1 MQYLVLNRF
10 TKFFYKTYFISTM
23 QKLITSILLLFV
35 YSIAFGQSFSDTSH
49 THSGLHLRAIAELG
63 YLGVFDH
70 EVQFG
75 QTGTNFNYRA
85 DGGQDVLFPFSR
97 YSIELDFKSRN
108 TFVFLYQ
115 PLRLESTVLLDED
128 LIVDELTFPAN
139 TSVDLLYNFPFY
151 RFSYLREVLPNSQK
165 FGLAI
170 GGSIQIRNATI
181 SFESTDGTLF
191 RTNRDV
197 GIVPALKVRGNMQLD
212 ELFYL
217 ELEADGIYAPISYL
231 NGSDNETTG
240 AILDANFRTYMKVS
254 KPVKAFLNLR
264 YLGGGAVGTSEDDPG
279 AGDGYVKN
287 WLHFGTVS
295 LGFVYEWEPSA
306 DG

>member
-1 MQYLVLNRF
+1 M
-10 TKFFYKTYFISTM
+10 TM
-23 QKLITSILLLFV
+23 QKLFTSFFLFLIC
-35 YSIAFGQSFSDTSH
+35 SIAIAQESVSDATDID
-49 THSGLHLRAIAELG
+49 SGLRLRAVAELG
-63 YLGVFDH
+63 YLGVLDH
-70 EVQFG
+70 KVQFS
-75 QTGTNFNYRA
+75 QNGTYFNYKT

-97 YSIELDFKSRN
+97 YSIELDFQDRN

-191 RTNRDV
+191 RTNRDI

-279 AGDGYVKN
+279 PGDGYVKN

-295 LGFVYEWEPSA
+295 LGFVYEWAPEA
-306 DG
+306 D

>member
-1 MQYLVLNRF
+1 M
-10 TKFFYKTYFISTM
+10 TM
-23 QKLITSILLLFV
+23 QKLFTSFFLFLIC
-35 YSIAFGQSFSDTSH
+35 SIAIAQESVSDATDID
-49 THSGLHLRAIAELG
+49 SGLRLRAVAELG
-63 YLGVFDH
+63 YLGVLDH
-70 EVQFG
+70 KVQFS
-75 QTGTNFNYRA
+75 QSGTYFNYKT

-97 YSIELDFKSRN
+97 YSIELDFQDRN

-279 AGDGYVKN
+279 PGDGYVKN

-295 LGFVYEWEPSA
+295 LGFVYEWTPES
-306 DG
+306 D

>member
-1 MQYLVLNRF
+1 M
-10 TKFFYKTYFISTM
+10 TM
-23 QKLITSILLLFV
+23 QKLFTSFFLFLIC
-35 YSIAFGQSFSDTSH
+35 SIAIAQESVSDATDID
-49 THSGLHLRAIAELG
+49 SGLRLRAVAELG
-63 YLGVFDH
+63 YLGVLDH
-70 EVQFG
+70 KVQFS
-75 QTGTNFNYRA
+75 QSGTYFNYKT

-97 YSIELDFKSRN
+97 YSIELDFQDRN

-212 ELFYL
+212 ELFYM
-217 ELEADGIYAPISYL
+217 EIEADGIYAPISYL

-279 AGDGYVKN
+279 PGDGYVKN

-295 LGFVYEWEPSA
+295 LGFVYEWAPEA
-306 DG
+306 D

>member
-1 MQYLVLNRF
+1 M
-10 TKFFYKTYFISTM
+10 TM
-23 QKLITSILLLFV
+23 QKLFTSFFLFLIC
-35 YSIAFGQSFSDTSH
+35 SIAIAQESVSDATDID
-49 THSGLHLRAIAELG
+49 SGLRLRAVAELG
-63 YLGVFDH
+63 YLGVLDH
-70 EVQFG
+70 KVQFS
-75 QTGTNFNYRA
+75 QSGTYFNYKT

-97 YSIELDFKSRN
+97 YSIELDFQDRN

-212 ELFYL
+212 ELFYM
-217 ELEADGIYAPISYL
+217 EIEADGIYAPISYL

-279 AGDGYVKN
+279 PGDGYVKN

-295 LGFVYEWEPSA
+295 LGFVYEWTPES
-306 DG
+306 D